1 MTKNLF
7 EKIQDVLY
15 HSTGISN
22 LRKILEENVFRL
34 SSVVGTNLE
43 FEFAKGK
50 KYYFLSTTRSK
61 LGDYHVK
68 NVVNGTVLIV
78 LNAEK
83 LKRKGFWGHPVNYW
97 YQWDSTRKVQN
108 EMEDR
113 IFSSKPEIGPATD
126 FIEEIHI
133 LIDIE
138 EARKTNSSLVEE
150 FKDVL
155 RILLKRKI
163 PIFVYAKKIAFF
175 LLDKRRAFEVP
186 VSALKKE
193 IRKVPLPDV
202 STKEKR
208 KSFREFRENTLKG
221 IYELLVKPVS
231 QKKNLS
237 NSASSA
243 LKYLLY
249 YPKDFSSIF
258 RIEMFNNRMPN
269 RPERKYVEKIIDFMI
284 RNSLKSPE
292 DVKNFLENKW
302 KKE

>member
-1 MTKNLF
+1 MTKDLF
-7 EKIQDVLY
+7 EKIEDVLY
-15 HSTGISN
+15 HSTTISN
-22 LRKILEENVFRL
+22 FRKILEENVFRL
-34 SSVVGTNLE
+34 SSVVGTNFE
-43 FEFAKGK
+43 FKFAKGK

-61 LGDYHVK
+61 LGDYHAK
-68 NVVNGTVLIV
+68 DPMNGTVLLV

-83 LKRKGFWGHPVNYW
+83 LKRKGLWGHPVNYW
-97 YQWDSTRKVQN
+97 GNIRKFQN

-113 IFSSKPEIGPATD
+113 IFSSKPEIGPATN

-133 LIDIE
+133 LMNIE
-138 EARKTNSSLVEE
+138 DARKINPSLVEE

-163 PIFVYAKKIAFF
+163 SVFVYANKNAFV

-237 NSASSA
+237 NSASLA

-249 YPKDFSSIF
+249 YPEDFSSIF
-258 RIEMFNNRMPN
+258 RTEMFNNRMPN

-284 RNSLKSPE
+284 RNSLKSLE
-292 DVKNFLENKW
+292 DVTNFLKNKW